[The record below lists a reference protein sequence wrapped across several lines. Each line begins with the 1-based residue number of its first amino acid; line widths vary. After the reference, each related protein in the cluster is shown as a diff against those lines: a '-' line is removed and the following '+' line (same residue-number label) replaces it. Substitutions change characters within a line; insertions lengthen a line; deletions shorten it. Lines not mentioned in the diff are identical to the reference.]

1 MIPGKVRIGGLEYDV
16 KMIDELLNDHDCA
29 GQIVFPVGVIKL
41 DSRLSEDRK
50 EQTLVHEILHG
61 IFEEAGYEEQDE
73 DMVNRLG
80 KVLYQVLKDNEL
92 NFNLRRE

>member
-16 KMIDELLNDHDCA
+16 KQVEGLIQHHNLA
-29 GQIVFPVGVIKL
+29 GQIVYSSGVIKIDAGL
-41 DSRLSEDRK
+41 PEDRK
-50 EQTLVHEILHG
+50 EQILIHEVLHG
-61 IFEEAGYEEQDE
+61 VFEEAGYNDEEE

-92 NFNLRRE
+92 NFQ